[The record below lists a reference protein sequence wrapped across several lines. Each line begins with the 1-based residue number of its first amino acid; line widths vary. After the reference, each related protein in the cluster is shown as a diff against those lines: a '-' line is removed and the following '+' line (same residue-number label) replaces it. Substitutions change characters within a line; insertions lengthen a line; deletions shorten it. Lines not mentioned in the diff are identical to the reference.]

1 MLPVS
6 CLSWVHSGW
15 KIPLF
20 NEPMKLGTSML
31 SADHPLKDPAQDRLN
46 RWPFAEEL
54 ARSIRTTR
62 PDNGFV
68 YSLTGPWGSGK
79 TTVLNFTA
87 KLLGDQ
93 SGNDNDRVV
102 VVHFNP
108 WWISG
113 SDRLLHDFFKE
124 LRFRLD
130 ARLARKVKSLSKSL
144 TQYSKA
150 LEPLPYVGR
159 GIAVLHRFGEV
170 RKARKS
176 DLNELRK
183 KIDGK
188 LADFPGRIVVV
199 IDDID
204 RLRPDEI
211 RLVFRLVKAV
221 ADFPR
226 TIYLLAYDE
235 SIVTKAVGDDDLK
248 AGREYLDK
256 VVQLTLTIP
265 MPDHLTLKDWFR
277 EELNNI
283 LEGTPERLLNC
294 AETHDRLVLFV
305 DQFLTTPRRVVRFL
319 NLLQATY
326 PMVLGEVNAAH
337 FVLVQS
343 LRQFTP
349 TLHTFIANNGD
360 RLRGLDGSNER
371 VKQDLEQGII
381 QALTTDLGIGH
392 TTVAEA
398 AGEILRR
405 LFGPLQV
412 MYPSNMADNCSIGHT
427 DYFHRYFFLG
437 VPPGSLSEA
446 ERDATMSL
454 VSDAAAFGSKLKELA
469 SPVRHDG
476 GSRLRDFLFRLRWDN
491 RVHSPVD
498 NVEPVLRA
506 FYAVG
511 DELLSGGPL
520 ADWSDPERIVFAKE
534 FLDVTRA
541 ILSRNMTP
549 DERRKLLAAVLSDA
563 KGPFTVSYHVHEFDK
578 EPVQQATL
586 GAVRLDLLKDV
597 AVECFR
603 KAADDGTL
611 PSTPFLGY
619 VLARYS
625 EWAGRTEV
633 QEYLRGLI
641 KTDQGLCDCLAG
653 LVYQGELDGSSVEE
667 LLSDNK
673 HDLARRCKNILKN
686 RHTWLTERY
695 RAALESYLERVA
707 DSTAPVV

>member
-1 MLPVS
+1 
-6 CLSWVHSGW
+6 
-15 KIPLF
+15 
-20 NEPMKLGTSML
+20 ML
-31 SADHPLKDPAQDRLN
+31 SADNPLKDPAKDRLN
-46 RWPFAEEL
+46 RWPFAVEL
-54 ARSIRTTR
+54 ARSIRTIR

-68 YSLTGPWGSGK
+68 YSLTGSWGSGK

-102 VVHFNP
+102 VVHFNA

-113 SDRLLHDFFKE
+113 SDRLLHDFFKD

-130 ARLARKVKSLSKSL
+130 ASFARKVKRLSKSL
-144 TQYSKA
+144 AQYSKA
-150 LEPLPYVGR
+150 LEPVPYLGR
-159 GIAVLHRFGEV
+159 WFAVLHRFNEV
-170 RKARKS
+170 HKARKQ

-188 LADFPGRIVVV
+188 LENFPGRIVVV

-226 TIYLLAYDE
+226 TIYLLVYDE
-235 SIVTKAVGDDDLK
+235 SIVAKAFGDDDLK

-265 MPDHLTLKDWFR
+265 MPDHSTLKDWFR

-294 AETHDRLVLFV
+294 AETHDRLGLFV

-326 PMVLGEVNAAH
+326 PMVLGEVNANH
-337 FVLVQS
+337 FVWIQA

-349 TLHTFIANNGD
+349 TLHTLIANTGG
-360 RLRGLDGSNER
+360 RLHGLDGSTNESTKE
-371 VKQDLEQGII
+371 VMQDLEQGIK
-381 QALTTDLGIGH
+381 QALTTDLVTGH
-392 TTVAEA
+392 TTVAKA
-398 AGEILRR
+398 SMEILGT
-405 LFGPLQV
+405 LFNPV
-412 MYPSNMADNCSIGHT
+412 MDSSIMADNCSIGHT
-427 DYFHRYFFLG
+427 DYFHRYFLLG

-446 ERDATMSL
+446 ERDATMAL
-454 VSDAAAFGSKLKELA
+454 LPDAAAFGSKLKELA

-476 GSRLRDFLFRLRWDN
+476 GSRLREFLFRLQWDD

-498 NVEPVLRA
+498 NVEAVLRA

-520 ADWSDPERIVFAKE
+520 ADRSDPERIAFVKE
-534 FLDVTRA
+534 LWDVTRE
-541 ILSRNMTP
+541 ILFRNRTP
-549 DERRKLLAAVLSDA
+549 DERRKLLATILGDA
-563 KGPFTVSYHVHEFDK
+563 KGPFTVSYHVKKFDS
-578 EPVQQATL
+578 ELVQQAIV
-586 GAVRLDLLKDV
+586 GAVGPYPLNRL

-611 PSTPFLGY
+611 PSTPFLCD

-625 EWAGRTEV
+625 EWAGRAEV

-641 KTDQGLCDCLAG
+641 KTDQGLCDCLVG
-653 LVYQGELDGSSVEE
+653 LVSQGELDRSSVEE
-667 LLSDNK
+667 LLSDNRY
-673 HDLARRCKNILKN
+673 DLARRCKNILEG
-686 RHTWLTERY
+686 RHTWLTERH
-695 RAALESYLERVA
+695 RAALKSYLERVEG
-707 DSTAPVV
+707 STASVV